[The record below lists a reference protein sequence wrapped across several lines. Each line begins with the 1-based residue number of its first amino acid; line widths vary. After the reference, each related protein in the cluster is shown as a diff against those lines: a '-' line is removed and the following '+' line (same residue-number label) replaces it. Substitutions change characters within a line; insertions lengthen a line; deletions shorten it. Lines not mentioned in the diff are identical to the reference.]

1 MELRKVKASRFVVV
15 SLLLATVAAAEDVPG
30 VVINHIPASS
40 QIYIG
45 SPGIAVLPNGDY
57 IAKHDQFGPRSTEH
71 GHAVTEVFGSSD
83 RGASWSRRAVVQD
96 MYWAS
101 VFAHEGALYL
111 MGTSKNHGDVVI
123 RRSTDGGRTWT
134 QARDKL
140 SGVLIDG
147 GEYHCAPVPVVLHK
161 GRLWR
166 AMEDAI
172 NQLYFNVLLSISF

>member
-1 MELRKVKASRFVVV
+1 MLSPGGGGDRGHSGGCA
-15 SLLLATVAAAEDVPG
+15 G

-71 GHAVTEVFGSSD
+71 GRAVTEVFGSAD
-83 RGASWSRRAVVQD
+83 RGASWSHRAVVQD

-101 VFAHEGALYL
+101 VFSHDGALYL
-111 MGTSKNHGDVVI
+111 LGTSKNHGDVVI

-147 GEYHCAPVPVVLHK
+147 GEYHCAPVPVVLHR

-166 AMEDAI
+166 AMEDAMGPGGWGRH
-172 NQLYFNVLLSISF
+172 FNAFMMSAPPTPTC